1 MSILKRLREE
11 SNLSLEE
18 LASSLKVPVKEI
30 KAWEKNSTQIS
41 KSSLSSFAN
50 HFGLSSEDI
59 LDAEDNNSSL
69 LPTNHYHLFS
79 NRITDGF
86 WGHLGIQLKNHKYS
100 KWFPI
105 TIGARNQ
112 VSDFLLNLEDDDW
125 LIVETLNNRV
135 LAFRPAVISKL
146 SLLDDGQDQPE
157 NDWKINHDEYSGFS
171 GEFYKGLEAHYLSK
185 MNIVLDEN
193 EEVSELVKN
202 ETDLYTDKYDLN
214 EDEVK
219 KLVTDSHIYDL
230 TGNISS
236 QEVDDPD
243 LVEIIRN
250 IELEDPPSIYKLST
264 DDIDLFIPRD
274 NISLLDMP

>member
-1 MSILKRLREE
+1 M
-11 SNLSLEE
+11 
-18 LASSLKVPVKEI
+18 
-30 KAWEKNSTQIS
+30 
-41 KSSLSSFAN
+41 
-50 HFGLSSEDI
+50 
-59 LDAEDNNSSL
+59 
-69 LPTNHYHLFS
+69 
-79 NRITDGF
+79 
-86 WGHLGIQLKNHKYS
+86 
-100 KWFPI
+100 
-105 TIGARNQ
+105 
-112 VSDFLLNLEDDDW
+112 
-125 LIVETLNNRV
+125 
-135 LAFRPAVISKL
+135 
-146 SLLDDGQDQPE
+146 
-157 NDWKINHDEYSGFS
+157 
-171 GEFYKGLEAHYLSK
+171 
-185 MNIVLDEN
+185 
-193 EEVSELVKN
+193 KN